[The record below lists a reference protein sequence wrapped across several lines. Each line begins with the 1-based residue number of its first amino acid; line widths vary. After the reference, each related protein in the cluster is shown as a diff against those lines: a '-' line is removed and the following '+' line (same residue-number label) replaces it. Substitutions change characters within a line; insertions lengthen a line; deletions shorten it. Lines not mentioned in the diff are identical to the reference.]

1 MRGFAAPVGL
11 VLGLAFFG
19 GKALAQGAPLPPL
32 PVTEP
37 QPEAPPPPPPAPSGD
52 TPQPPGPPPP
62 PGQPPL
68 LPPGTIYVA
77 PPPPPP
83 VLVMTPVIPR
93 KHAPAFSLWTGGRLG
108 LLGFGGFFYTN
119 QLGQGE
125 TTGNFV
131 TPGLSVEANVGARLG
146 GHYTPY
152 LFWEHG
158 FVAAGHRFEGETAT
172 AATDFRGL
180 GFRYSLGNVD
190 SVAFLS
196 DLAVGLRTI
205 SVTAGGSTYK
215 MSAWE
220 IFRFGLGAEVRLTTL
235 VTLSPLA
242 WVSGGT
248 MNDTSGSVTYGPGGQ
263 GDGLTSP
270 TYVNGQSINAQRSYV
285 SVGVECG
292 AHFDLFGK

>member
-1 MRGFAAPVGL
+1 MRGFAALAGL
-11 VLGLAFFG
+11 VVGFAFLEG
-19 GKALAQGAPLPPL
+19 AAWAQAAPLPPL
-32 PVTEP
+32 PTTEP
-37 QPEAPPPPPPAPSGD
+37 QPEAPPPP
-52 TPQPPGPPPP
+52 QPPPP
-62 PGQPPL
+62 PPPSVEPQL
-68 LPPGTIYVA
+68 LPPGTVYVA
-77 PPPPPP
+77 PPPPSPP
-83 VLVMTPVIPR
+83 VMVLTPVVPH
-93 KHAPAFSLWTGGRLG
+93 KHAPMFSLWTGGRLG

-125 TTGNFV
+125 TTGNFI
-131 TPGLSVEANVGARLG
+131 TPGLSAEANVGARLG
-146 GHYTPY
+146 RHYTPY

-158 FVAAGHRFEGETAT
+158 FVAAGHRFEGETAS
-172 AATDFRGL
+172 AATDFRGI
-180 GFRYSLGNVD
+180 GFRYSLGDVD

-196 DLAVGLRTI
+196 DLAIGLRTV

-285 SVGVECG
+285 SVGIGCG

>member
-1 MRGFAAPVGL
+1 MRGFAALAGL
-11 VLGLAFFG
+11 VVAFAFVG
-19 GKALAQGAPLPPL
+19 TRAVAQGAPLPPL

-37 QPEAPPPPPPAPSGD
+37 EPEAPPAPQPAPPPPPPSV
-52 TPQPPGPPPP
+52 QPPLVPGETIYVGPPPP
-62 PGQPPL
+62 PPPIL
-68 LPPGTIYVA
+68 VVR
-77 PPPPPP
+77 P
-83 VLVMTPVIPR
+83 VTPH
-93 KHAPAFSLWTGGRLG
+93 KHAPMFSLWTGGRLG

-125 TTGNFV
+125 TTGNFI
-131 TPGLSVEANVGARLG
+131 TPGLSAEANVGARLG

-158 FVAAGHRFEGETAT
+158 FVAAGHRFEGETAS
-172 AATDFRGL
+172 AATDFRGV

-196 DLAVGLRTI
+196 DLAIGLRTI

-220 IFRFGLGAEVRLTTL
+220 IFRFGLGAEIRLTTL

-248 MNDTSGSVTYGPGGQ
+248 MNDTSGSVMYGPGGQ

-292 AHFDLFGK
+292 VHFDLFGK